1 MARKFFDSYQ
11 KVYIALRKN
20 PAMIS
25 LLDEFDILDDD
36 FKRVCE
42 FLHNNYTLISSY
54 DFKSLYYSSTWSTLE
69 SDAASPYVRRFE
81 TVSQLPKGQFVE
93 DKTVYFVKTPAPGA
107 YYIYNAMTE
116 NWSIDPSYKEMTSSQ
131 AYDYRQL
138 TGNLLWEPES
148 GYFQLIVKNSKR
160 SWQKLSVKPAISTVI
175 AGTVIR
181 VADLNVYTAKIWD
194 VYYVK
199 GEDLLDSIA
208 MYYGFTSPQYLP
220 PWDTVFSKN
229 GTKLT
234 ELLYF
239 TLYDFMYIS
248 EDNFYEKNLTNFLP
262 PFDADQINAKP
273 KMKLFMDSLGK
284 KFDQLES
291 IVNNL
296 EKIYDLDNCPP
307 ELLDYVGQNL
317 GYEREDFSL
326 NDVSF
331 RELLKNIIEIYKV
344 KGTNYSFTFFF
355 KFLGFSINL
364 KEFYFNKDVNNPE
377 SFPGATEEK
386 VEHYLTTTN
395 PLKETTTNK
404 IVKNLDQI
412 RNISDFDLEYQALKS
427 AGCTNAIQYMLGNQ
441 SYNNTAQ
448 GKWHTNNWTYF
459 KTNLIE
465 YSLSP
470 FLNNVNLSASDNE
483 TIKKYIK
490 FLSPTYLFTW
500 INVNLSPWVDSYEIS
515 SEDLRTE
522 ISITVGDPRPTP
534 SPWPPHK
541 PGENGV
547 PNHDANTIFVKKTSS
562 DPGFSGPY
570 KNYEEAETYFYIYG
584 SKLEDTIPRFPLSK
598 LEIPNQDS
606 QSILSFYDKNQTHYI
621 LKQSLKDLLPEH
633 IRNAEIYLRSNGVEF
648 IELPEMLQINPLMPY
663 ETEASYIID
672 GSYTILDFYDKT
684 NTEYVLKQSLS
695 SHELT
700 LAKKLMQTLK
710 RVGDSIRIEITN
722 NMNLGGDD
730 VVGTVLYRN
739 GSTVRQTTHPSYIFG
754 ATHKAVSRLGYDN
767 LSVDVKSSL
776 ELESKSFSSTSF
788 PSLPDNAKPNNGTIS
803 RDSNNV
809 LFSWDQSYGSAGYRI
824 QISRDQKFTDIAERF
839 PIDHTKIITDPYY
852 ITTSRMHND
861 LYYWRIS
868 VKNTNSTDSAFL
880 DNHTYAIYR
889 NRIGSKTID
898 NLDVYPGTS
907 DSDKLVFDSYFEKVH
922 LDNDSTK
929 SVVGYRTKASLT
941 TQQIFDYK
949 NLLFKIGY
957 GWTSWSD
964 ISSIDVNVAPFPYD
978 GEVINRKTKY
988 ITPDKDTL
996 TTPIVF
1002 EWPTVKLA
1010 EYYQIRLSTSATAIE
1025 DLSLLESGFGMTA
1038 EDSAKPFW
1046 PPNISGSTTEYTI
1059 GNGTYYWRTRIKHLN
1074 FGMQPWSPVY
1084 TFTVELT

>member
-1 MARKFFDSYQ
+1 MARKFFDTYQ
-11 KVYIALRKN
+11 KVYIALKKN

-25 LLDEFDILDDD
+25 LLEEFDILDED

-42 FLHNNYTLISSY
+42 YLHNNYNLISSY
-54 DFKSLYYSSTWSTLE
+54 DFKSLYYSATWSTLE
-69 SDAASPYVRRFE
+69 TDAASPYVRRFE

-93 DKTVYFVKTPAPGA
+93 DGTVYFVKNPVPGA
-107 YYIYNAMTE
+107 YYIYNALTE
-116 NWSIDPSYKEMTSSQ
+116 SWSIDPGYSETTPTQ
-131 AYDYRQL
+131 AADYRQR
-138 TGNLLWEPES
+138 TGNLLWEPER

-160 SWQKLSVKPAISTVI
+160 AWQKLSVDPAPSTVI
-175 AGTVIR
+175 AGTVVR
-181 VADLNVYTAKIWD
+181 VADLNVYTANVGD
-194 VYYVK
+194 VYHVK

-220 PWDTVFSKN
+220 PWDTVLSKN
-229 GTKLT
+229 GSKLT

-248 EDNFYEKNLTNFLP
+248 EDNFYEKNLTSFLP
-262 PFDADQINAKP
+262 AFDSDQINAKP

-284 KFDQLES
+284 KFDQLEG

-344 KGTNYSFTFFF
+344 KGTNYSFSFFF

-395 PLKETTTNK
+395 PIKETTTNK
-404 IVKNLDQI
+404 IVSHLDQI

-427 AGCTNAIQYMLGNQ
+427 AGCTNAIQYMLGRET
-441 SYNNTAQ
+441 YNNAE
-448 GKWHTNNWTYF
+448 GKYHSNSWTYF

-500 INVNLSPWVDSYEIS
+500 INVNLLPWIDSYEITG
-515 SEDLRTE
+515 EDLRTE
-522 ISITVGDPRPTP
+522 VSITVGDPRPTP
-534 SPWPPHK
+534 SPWPAHK

-547 PNHDANTIFVKKTSS
+547 PNHATGVPFVKKTSS
-562 DPGFSGPY
+562 DPGFTGPY
-570 KNYEEAETYFYIYG
+570 KDYEDTETYFYVYG
-584 SKLEDTIPRFPLSK
+584 SKLEETIPRYPLAK
-598 LEIPNQDS
+598 LEIPNSDS
-606 QSILSFYDKNQTHYI
+606 QSILSFYDKNATHYV
-621 LKQSLKDLLPEH
+621 LKQSLLDMLPEH

-648 IELPEMLQINPLMPY
+648 IEMPKMLQINPLAAY
-663 ETEASYIID
+663 ETEESYIVD

-684 NTEYVLKQSLS
+684 ATQYVLKQSLS
-695 SHELT
+695 SYELT

-722 NMNLGGDD
+722 NMNLGGSD

-739 GSTVRQTTHPSYIFG
+739 GSTVRQTAHPSYIFG

-776 ELESKSFSSTSF
+776 EFNSKSFSSTSF
-788 PSLPDNAKPNNGTIS
+788 PSLPDNQKPNNGTTS

-809 LFSWDQSYGSAGYRI
+809 LFSWDRSYGAAGYRI
-824 QISRDQKFTDIAERF
+824 QIARDQKFTDIAERF
-839 PIDHTKIITDPYY
+839 PVDHTSIISDPYY
-852 ITTSRMHND
+852 ITTNKLHNNI
-861 LYYWRIS
+861 YYWRIS
-868 VKNTNSTDSAFL
+868 TKNTNDTESIFL
-880 DNHTYAIYR
+880 DKKTYSFYR
-889 NRIGSKTID
+889 ARIASKTID
-898 NLDVYPGTS
+898 NLDIYPGTLE
-907 DSDKLVFDSYFEKVH
+907 SDKVFFDSCFKNVH
-922 LDNDSTK
+922 LDDDPTK
-929 SVVGYRTKASLT
+929 TLIGHRTKDDLT
-941 TQQIFDYK
+941 TQQKFDYK

-964 ISSIDVNVAPFPYD
+964 VSMIDLNVAPFPYD
-978 GEVINRKTKY
+978 GEIIDKATKY
-988 ITPDKDTL
+988 IVPDQASL
-996 TTPIVF
+996 TTKIVF
-1002 EWPTVKLA
+1002 EWPTVKFA
-1010 EYYQIRLSTSATAIE
+1010 EFYQIRISSNPAAIE
-1025 DLSLLESGFGMTA
+1025 DLDRLESGYGMVA
-1038 EDSAKPFW
+1038 EDSVKPFW

-1059 GNGTYYWRTRIKHLN
+1059 GNGTYYWRTRIKHLT
-1074 FGMQPWSPVY
+1074 FGMRPWSPVY
-1084 TFTVELT
+1084 TFTVTLT